1 MARARAPHIM
11 PVGSVKKKP
20 SVKMKL
26 NSPHS
31 HQHDES
37 MHDRTGSSAE
47 NDALDKALIEV
58 AAAKIAG
65 GRGAARTEAGTDT
78 EQMEQQNPHERG
90 WRPEKINAKTGQESP
105 PDTRSPRPRSPVQRT
120 PRTPPSSELRAP
132 KTVSRAID
140 IGLRG
145 EAPPPLC
152 SELRTPPRVANS
164 ALPPVQRT
172 PRTPVFS
179 VAKGTH
185 FRAAIRAPLAANR
198 ATHQPECGELH
209 LTNEALANI
218 ASNSNA
224 AIQRIAAACI
234 KGGNRSSNPSPLP
247 IGSTC
252 CEYR

>member
-1 MARARAPHIM
+1 MLEFIVHHTKLLGFFQLWRDDKFSFVCRSQNKCPKPLIFIHLQ
-11 PVGSVKKKP
+11 GLKKP

-105 PDTRSPRPRSPVQRT
+105 PNTRSPRPRSPVQRT
-120 PRTPPSSELRAP
+120 PRTPPE
-132 KTVSRAID
+132 
-140 IGLRG
+140 
-145 EAPPPLC
+145 
-152 SELRTPPRVANS
+152 
-164 ALPPVQRT
+164 QRT
-172 PRTPVFS
+172 PRS
-179 VAKGTH
+179 QDG
-185 FRAAIRAPLAANR
+185 L
-198 ATHQPECGELH
+198 Q
-209 LTNEALANI
+209 
-218 ASNSNA
+218 
-224 AIQRIAAACI
+224 
-234 KGGNRSSNPSPLP
+234 GNRHWAP
-247 IGSTC
+247 
-252 CEYR
+252 R